1 MTTGPCPHC
10 GKELGGDQAPA
21 KAGPA
26 AVDTFSVHGELS
38 MDESGGSLDLAVDPK
53 QERMTGKQRAF
64 SVKSGSAA
72 MPEAKPKPQA
82 PRTDA
87 GQDPGDNLDLAV
99 DIRRERMT
107 GKQRAA
113 TSKQAP
119 ASKGGRLQ
127 LEVDEE
133 LARISGYGL
142 PPEGWMGAV
151 QYYLRV
157 TRRRKEIAILVR
169 QIEEEVASKTKD
181 LDDDLL
187 IIGRRKIGETGT
199 AEAYPMA
206 SAAVDIAR
214 EKVEETKQ
222 EKSIEAKEMEDK
234 EAFLDDELLK
244 LESEVGKL
252 RIEEEALG
260 KDAQLR
266 SGEYKKARLKMQ
278 RFDIETRNLRQL
290 IMNQARGG
298 DDAAASP
305 GRIESLEAQ
314 VRDIDSQKKL
324 FEPELA
330 SLQAAAEEVDRKL
343 ALVRT
348 TMAEI
353 MGKMT
358 LSRKRKS
365 IVVSSLLKQV
375 ETIEGKFRG
384 MQDQQ
389 NDAIRRLALECVERD
404 DLPAEFK
411 GMKEKLAGRRKALAA
426 ATDKLTKTK
435 AARESY
441 SRTAFQRAYITVGGG
456 VALLLLLII
465 LLGLIL

>member
-1 MTTGPCPHC
+1 M
-10 GKELGGDQAPA
+10 E
-21 KAGPA
+21 
-26 AVDTFSVHGELS
+26 
-38 MDESGGSLDLAVDPK
+38 
-53 QERMTGKQRAF
+53 
-64 SVKSGSAA
+64 SAA
-72 MPEAKPKPQA
+72 
-82 PRTDA
+82 
-87 GQDPGDNLDLAV
+87 
-99 DIRRERMT
+99 I
-107 GKQRAA
+107 
-113 TSKQAP
+113 
-119 ASKGGRLQ
+119 
-127 LEVDEE
+127 
-133 LARISGYGL
+133 
-142 PPEGWMGAV
+142 
-151 QYYLRV
+151 
-157 TRRRKEIAILVR
+157 
-169 QIEEEVASKTKD
+169 
-181 LDDDLL
+181 
-187 IIGRRKIGETGT
+187 
-199 AEAYPMA
+199 
-206 SAAVDIAR
+206 DIAR

-260 KDAQLR
+260 REAQLR

-290 IMNQARGG
+290 IMNQAKGG
-298 DDAAASP
+298 DGADSP

-314 VRDIDSQKKL
+314 VRDIESQKKL

-365 IVVSSLLKQV
+365 IVVSSLQKQV

-389 NDAIRRLALECVERD
+389 NDAIRRLALACVERG

-411 GMKEKLAGRRKALAA
+411 GMKEKLAGKRKALAA
-426 ATDKLTKTK
+426 AADKLARTK
-435 AARESY
+435 AARDSY
-441 SRTAFQRAYITVGGG
+441 SRSAFQRAYITVGGG
-456 VALLLLLII
+456 VALLVLLII
-465 LLGLIL
+465 LLGLIF